1 MTRSFKYIIAIFCIA
16 LVSCK
21 SARYADLEDGLYA
34 DMVTNK
40 GPILL
45 KLNYDLT
52 PITVANFVSL
62 AEGDND
68 YVKGDLLGKPYYDG
82 IKFHRVIPDFMI
94 QGGDPTGTGS
104 GSPGYKFKDEFPK
117 NEDGEL
123 IFKHDKA
130 GILSM
135 ANSGPTTNG
144 SQFFITHKETPWLDG
159 KHTVFGEVVVGQ
171 NVVDS
176 IVQNDYIEE
185 IEIVKVGRMAKRFDA
200 ADVWNT
206 YYGKL
211 QYTIAETV
219 KWFEAKKEEAI
230 ELPSGVKYAIVQT
243 KNGEQPREGADVL
256 VHYSGYFP
264 DGKLF
269 GTSFIETAKAYDI
282 YSEKNEKNGAYEPF
296 ASVYGPQARL
306 IQGFRE
312 GLQQLKIGDRALL
325 FIPSHLGYGPQG
337 AGKTIPPNAD
347 LVFEIELVDYAKVD

>member
-1 MTRSFKYIIAIFCIA
+1 MRSFKYIIAVFCIA

-40 GPILL
+40 GAILL

-52 PITVANFVSL
+52 PITVANFVAL
-62 AEGDND
+62 AEGDNE
-68 YVKGDLLGKPYYDG
+68 YVKGDLLGKPFYEN
-82 IKFHRVIPDFMI
+82 ISFHRVIDNFMI

-117 NEDGEL
+117 NQQGEL
-123 IFKHDKA
+123 LLKHNRA

-135 ANSGPTTNG
+135 ANSGPGTNG

-159 KHTVFGEVVVGQ
+159 KHTIFGEVVVGQ
-171 NVVDS
+171 EIVDS

-185 IEIVKVGRMAKRFDA
+185 VEIVKVGRNAKGFDA
-200 ADVWNT
+200 AEVWNS

-211 QYTIAETV
+211 QYTIAETL
-219 KWFEAKKEEAI
+219 KTFETYKEKAI
-230 ELPSGVKYAIVQT
+230 ELPSGMKYAIVST
-243 KNGEQPREGADVL
+243 KNGEQPKQGSNVL
-256 VHYSGYFP
+256 VHYSGYFT

-282 YSEKNEKNGAYEPF
+282 YSDKNDKNGAYKPF
-296 ASVYGPQARL
+296 ATVYGPEARL

-312 GLQQLKIGDRALL
+312 GLQQLKVGDRALL
-325 FIPSHLGYGPQG
+325 YIPSHLGYGPQG
-337 AGKTIPPNAD
+337 AGKTIPPNSD
-347 LVFEIELVDYAKVD
+347 LVFEIELVDYAK